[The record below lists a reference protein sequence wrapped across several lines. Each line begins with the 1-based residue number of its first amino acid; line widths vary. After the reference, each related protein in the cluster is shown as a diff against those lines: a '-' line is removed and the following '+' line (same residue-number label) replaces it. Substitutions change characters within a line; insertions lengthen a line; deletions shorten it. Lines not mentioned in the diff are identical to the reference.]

1 MLSVGGLFVF
11 IIYLIVVAILVG
23 LAQYIVRAV
32 PIADP
37 LGRIINIAAV
47 VIGILIVVL
56 LLLQMAGVPIGLP
69 GTR

>member
-1 MLSVGGLFVF
+1 MLTVGSLFVF

-56 LLLQMAGVPIGLP
+56 LLLQIAGVPIALP

>member
-1 MLSVGGLFVF
+1 MLTVGSLFVF